1 MAAFSFEVSGK
12 IKAPT
17 AEQLAALDAESSVL
31 AYTSG
36 TMPDGRHFYAYVAVT
51 PSRYAE
57 FHRKTAAREQM
68 IIGEYGEVIEG
79 GFEASAPADIRQ
91 RMREEYGF
99 DEQYEKKLLH
109 EISAEREVFFQKQQ
123 EDRIANGL
131 AILLKK
137 KQEGA

>member
-91 RMREEYGF
+91 RMREEYGN
-99 DEQYEKKLLH
+99 LGGH
-109 EISAEREVFFQKQQ
+109 RP
-123 EDRIANGL
+123 G
-131 AILLKK
+131 ILLKTPRRRVAVTSPRLRP
-137 KQEGA
+137 QYA